1 MIKILIL
8 TTGVVIAGIVLLI
21 LAGRAASSPLTRDQA
36 AEKIRA
42 LLSAVVGK
50 NKNLTGAL
58 VLVDTGPTGFR
69 QAFTAGTVHGQPL
82 EPDQPFHVASV
93 GKSFTAA
100 LVGILADEGLL
111 SLEDPVNSFLPSV
124 MLEGLFTVDG
134 VDYSNDVTIT
144 QLLNH
149 TSGVAD
155 YFYGPVFQGTLLIKQ
170 MLAAPDRFWTP
181 ADLVE
186 YTRVQQK
193 PAGKPGAKYSY
204 SDTGYILLGLLLEKV
219 SGKTFHEL
227 LHERIFTP
235 LGMDDSYLLFYSK
248 PAKEIRP
255 LAEVWLNKEDLSR
268 RASLS
273 IDWAGGGIVSTLFD
287 LEKFIKAFARG
298 EVVKP
303 ETRRRLWTFDQ
314 KFRPGIHYGL
324 GFMEFHF
331 GEFFPTLKS
340 LPLLKGHMGVLG
352 TEMLYDEVTGT
363 VYIASFGSA
372 AYSAGSVRTMI
383 KILAT
388 ALRVGEEGSSN

>member
-1 MIKILIL
+1 MNIVIL
-8 TTGVVIAGIVLLI
+8 TAGAVIAGDVMLI
-21 LAGRAASSPLTRDQA
+21 MDGRADSSPLTRDQA

-42 LLSAVVGK
+42 LLSVVVGK
-50 NKNLTGAL
+50 NNNLTGAL
-58 VLVDTGPTGFR
+58 VLVDTGSAGFR
-69 QAFTAGTVHGQPL
+69 QVFTAGTVHGQPL
-82 EPDQPFHVASV
+82 EPDQPFHAASV

-100 LVGILADEGLL
+100 LAGIMDDEGAL
-111 SLEDPVNSFLPSV
+111 SLEDPVHRYLPPEQ
-124 MLEGLFTVDG
+124 LAGLFTVDG
-134 VDYSNDVTIT
+134 VDYSKEVTIT

-155 YFYGPVFQGTLLIKQ
+155 YFEGPVITGTPLKKLI
-170 MLAAPDRFWTP
+170 LTEPDRFWTP
-181 ADLVE
+181 GDLVE
-186 YTRVQQK
+186 YTKVQQK
-193 PAGKPGAKYSY
+193 PAGKPGEKYCY

-219 SGKTFHEL
+219 SGKAFHEL

-235 LGMDDSYLLFYSK
+235 LGMDDSCLLFYSK
-248 PAKEIRP
+248 PVNEVRP
-255 LAEVWLNKEDLSR
+255 LAEVWLKNEDLSR
-268 RASLS
+268 RTSLS

-303 ETRRRLWTFDQ
+303 ETRERLWTFDQ

-324 GFMEFHF
+324 GFMEFRF

-340 LPLLKGHMGVLG
+340 FPLLKGHMGVLG
-352 TEMLYDEVTGT
+352 TEMLYDEATGT

-383 KILAT
+383 KILTT
-388 ALRVGEEGSSN
+388 ARRVRG

>member
-1 MIKILIL
+1 MIKILML
-8 TTGVVIAGIVLLI
+8 TAGVVIAGAVLLV
-21 LAGRAASSPLTRDQA
+21 LAGRAASSTLTRDQA
-36 AEKIRA
+36 AAKIRA
-42 LLSAVVGK
+42 ILSAVVRK
-50 NKNLTGAL
+50 NKNITGAL
-58 VLVDTGPTGFR
+58 VLVDTGPAGVR
-69 QAFTAGTVHGQPL
+69 QTFTAGTVHGRPMK
-82 EPDQPFHVASV
+82 PDQPFHVASV

-100 LVGILADEGLL
+100 LVGIMADEGWLNL
-111 SLEDPVNSFLPSV
+111 DDPVDTYLPPPL
-124 MLEGLFTVDG
+124 LEGLFTVGG
-134 VDYSNDVTIT
+134 VDYSKEVTIA

-155 YFYGPVFQGTLLIKQ
+155 YFYGPVIQGTPLIKQ
-170 MLAAPDRFWTP
+170 MLSAPDRFWTP

-193 PAGKPGAKYSY
+193 PAGKPREKYSY

-235 LGMDDSYLLFYSK
+235 LGMDDSYLLFYSNPVNK
-248 PAKEIRP
+248 TRP

-268 RASLS
+268 RTSLS

-287 LEKFIKAFARG
+287 LEKFIKVFARG

-303 ETRRRLWTFDQ
+303 ETRKRLWTFDQ

-340 LPLLKGHMGVLG
+340 FPVLKGHMGVLG
-352 TEMLYDEVTGT
+352 TQMLYDEATGT
-363 VYIASFGSA
+363 VYIAGFGSA
-372 AYSAGSVRTMI
+372 SYSAGSVRTMI

-388 ALRVGEEGSSN
+388 ARRVGG